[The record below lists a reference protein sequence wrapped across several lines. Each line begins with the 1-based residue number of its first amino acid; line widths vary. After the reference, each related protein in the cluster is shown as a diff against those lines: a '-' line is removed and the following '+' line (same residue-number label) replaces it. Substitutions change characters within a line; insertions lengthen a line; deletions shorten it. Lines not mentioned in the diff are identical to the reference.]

1 MKGSLYLLPWIIWI
15 PHHVLRAMQL
25 ACYIPSDDEW
35 NLRRYRQCCSGL
47 HQWSDNIYKNRKP
60 SWAQQDCPGSAQK
73 TRRKWSIHDVEW
85 HVLQFSSWVVLFSSS
100 LLFVPCL
107 LSWNPFP
114 MLTIIIFLS
123 WDPSHSPYM
132 PFNPY
137 AILCTTTR
145 QGVLFTYLFLVMDD
159 YSSSRFSHIC
169 CILLLLIPLS
179 MMFCDLP
186 FLLSRTFYLVLSYSF
201 TYSAD
206 LFLSI

>member
-1 MKGSLYLLPWIIWI
+1 MLW
-15 PHHVLRAMQL
+15 
-25 ACYIPSDDEW
+25 
-35 NLRRYRQCCSGL
+35 
-47 HQWSDNIYKNRKP
+47 
-60 SWAQQDCPGSAQK
+60 
-73 TRRKWSIHDVEW
+73 
-85 HVLQFSSWVVLFSSS
+85 FSSWVVLFSLS
-100 LLFVPCL
+100 LLFVPRL
-107 LSWNPFP
+107 LSRGPFP

-123 WDPSHSPYM
+123 WDPSHSPYA

-159 YSSSRFSHIC
+159 YSSSWFSHIC

-186 FLLSRTFYLVLSYSF
+186 FLLSGTFYLVLSYSL

-206 LFLSI
+206 LFLSIYCKSIPLYLFFTLDLCNTRVASPLSQVTCSKA